1 MDARSR
7 ERVNGL
13 IATEE
18 VADVDERR
26 ERAERKWSSDGDK
39 QRKSQAN
46 EGRSRLHRERASRHS
61 KMQLK
66 V

>member
-46 EGRSRLHRERASRHS
+46 EGRSRL
-61 KMQLK
+61 QT
-66 V
+66 